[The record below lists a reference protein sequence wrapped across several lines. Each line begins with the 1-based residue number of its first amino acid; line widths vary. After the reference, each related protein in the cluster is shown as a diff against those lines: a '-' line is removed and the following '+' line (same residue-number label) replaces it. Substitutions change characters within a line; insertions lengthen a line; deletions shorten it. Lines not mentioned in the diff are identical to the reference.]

1 MLPSRLS
8 DVLFVSDNT
17 RHLAVADARKL
28 GMDVI
33 KAGSFLDRLF
43 EADPQRT
50 SHAIAKALNDL
61 KKPPYSMQEM
71 LAALRLH
78 GAKATA
84 DGLGQF
90 NPQGLGD

>member
-1 MLPSRLS
+1 MLPLRLS

-17 RHLAVADARKL
+17 RHLAVDDARKL

-61 KKPPYSMQEM
+61 KKPPYSMKEM

-84 DGLGQF
+84 DGLERFTLQS
-90 NPQGLGD
+90 LGN